1 MPARTDYL
9 ICRKAPD
16 APAGV
21 VYFTGAYDV
30 LAYEPVSGPA
40 ERLLTP
46 SVSLLRTEAAT
57 YDQAVAELLAD
68 ILTDFGP
75 AGGVP
80 DAVRW
85 EAVIASITLPAEAL

>member
-30 LAYEPVSGPA
+30 LTYEPISGPS

-46 SVSLLRTEAAT
+46 DVSMFRTEAAT
-57 YDQAVAELLAD
+57 YDRSVAELLAD

-80 DAVRW
+80 GAVRW
-85 EAVIASITLPAEAL
+85 EAVIASITLPAEPL

>member
-1 MPARTDYL
+1 MPARIDYL
-9 ICRKAPD
+9 ICRKAPA

-30 LAYEPVSGPA
+30 LTCEYAFRPT

-46 SVSLLRTEAAT
+46 DVSMFQTEAAT
-57 YDQAVAELLAD
+57 YDRAVAELLAD

-80 DAVRW
+80 GAVRW
-85 EAVIASITLPAEAL
+85 EALPASITLPQASA